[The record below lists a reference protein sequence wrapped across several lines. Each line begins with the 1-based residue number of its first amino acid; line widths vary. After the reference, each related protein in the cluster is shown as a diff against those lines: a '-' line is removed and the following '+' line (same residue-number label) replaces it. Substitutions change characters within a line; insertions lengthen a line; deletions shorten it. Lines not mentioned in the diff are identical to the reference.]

1 MKEIIESYFRTR
13 SLVNHQLASY
23 NDCIPTAD
31 SQNSRFEKIVRNI
44 RIGTDELIEDEEGGI
59 IKLDVLDHEI
69 SVRMK
74 NMTLGPPTIRE
85 ANGAEHPSLPLECRL
100 RKLTYMSPVYL
111 DFTIHRDDLPQPIVE
126 DKVQVGSVPIMVR
139 SRRCN
144 LNPAHIDAN
153 RRLEPS
159 TSEEDKEHYE
169 RLLEGKGEDPH
180 DPGGYFIINGTE
192 RALISMEDLAPN
204 RVTVE
209 MNKRY
214 ARKTEVAKI
223 FSQKDGVRK
232 PLTVEK
238 RKDGM
243 LMVKISSAGTTPIP
257 VVLLMRALGID
268 NDQEIFQAIAGPTET
283 FKFIVANL
291 NEVKDNEEYG
301 VESSAEAHEWLQKKF
316 AAGQQREYR
325 EQRIQNLL
333 DKELLPHLETPLSEK
348 DKARIGPDL
357 AAQAEERT
365 ERNRKKKAIFL
376 GRIVRQVLEMAIQN
390 KEPNDKDH
398 YANKR
403 VRLAGDLIEDLF
415 RVSLQQLA
423 RDLKYQLERHH
434 NRKRDL
440 KITSC
445 LRPDVLTSKVMHALA
460 TGNWVGGRSGVSQLL
475 DRTTFLSALSHMR
488 RVTSPLV
495 RSQPHFEARD
505 LHPTQWGRLCPNET
519 PEGQNCGLVKNA
531 AQMVDISE
539 AVNEIEVK
547 DLLEE
552 QDVEPNPKGWSEG
565 ARVHVNGDIFGLH
578 MNPHKLVEH
587 FKRGRRRGVIRS
599 EVSIRHDAPN
609 RDIFIN
615 TDKGRILRP
624 LLVLDGGSLVLS
636 KDDLDNLR
644 NREMSFADLT
654 NRGIVEWVDAEE
666 EEDLLV
672 APRPYDLPE
681 FSPKHGRPLNPATV
695 EWINMGEEGIKKAKL
710 SAEIIMPNGTKLQE
724 KFSIPLN
731 YYQDDIDKLRRKEKK
746 TGDVLIY
753 THVEID
759 PQLILG
765 VCAALV
771 PYPEHNST
779 PRVTGGTA
787 MVKQSLGLP
796 SANGRLRPDTR
807 QHILHYTQ
815 NSMTGTRAMDA
826 TNFLRRPAGQNF
838 VVAILSHHGYNMQDA
853 VIMNRGSVERAL
865 GRSTFIR
872 TYNAERKRF
881 PGGQV
886 DEIEI
891 PGTGLDEVKG
901 LKSPEAYAHLEN
913 DGLPTP
919 ETEIS
924 SKSEDRDRVP
934 QVLVGKTSPPRFLEE
949 THGAFLQAQER
960 RESSMNV
967 RHGEGGFVDNVFVT
981 ESLDSGRLVR
991 ITLRTNRIPEL
1002 GDKFSSR
1009 HGQKGV
1015 IGRLV
1020 DPEDM
1025 PFTVDGVIPDLL
1037 INPHAIPSRMTVAHI
1052 LEMIGGK
1059 VGAMEGRLIDGTAF
1073 SGEKEDSLREGLLRH
1088 GFAHTGRESMVNGE
1102 TGEEFD
1108 SQIFVGVIYYQ
1119 KLHHMVSGKIHA
1131 RSRGRVQILTRQPTE
1146 GRARQGGLR
1155 FGEMERDCLI
1165 AHGASMVIKDRLLD
1179 ESDGWEL
1186 FVCAE
1191 SGHIAFW
1198 DWRKRCYVSPIHGDK
1213 AEVFPVSTS
1222 YAFKLLL
1229 DEMKSL
1235 GVAMRLE
1242 LEDRR

>member
-1 MKEIIESYFRTR
+1 MMKEIIESYFRER

-23 NDCIPTAD
+23 NDCIPSAD
-31 SQNSRFEKIVRNI
+31 SQSSRFEEIVRNI
-44 RIGTDELIEDEEGGI
+44 RIGTEEVLDDDEGGL
-59 IKLDVLDHEI
+59 IKLDVLDHDI
-69 SVRMK
+69 QVRMK

-85 ANGAEHPSLPLECRL
+85 ANGSEHPSLPLECRL
-100 RKLTYMSPVYL
+100 RKLTYMSPIYL

-126 DKVQVGSVPIMVR
+126 EKVQIGSVPIMIR

-153 RRLEPS
+153 RNLSPNQ
-159 TSEEDKEHYE
+159 SEEDKELYH

-192 RALISMEDLAPN
+192 RVLISMEDLAPN

-243 LMVKISSAGTTPIP
+243 LMVKISSAGTTAIP
-257 VVLLMRALGID
+257 VVLLMRSLGID

-291 NEVKDNEEYG
+291 NEVKDNEEYN
-301 VESSAEAHEWLQKKF
+301 VENQEEAMQWLEKKF
-316 AAGQQREYR
+316 AAGQQKEYR

-333 DKELLPHLETPLSEK
+333 DKELLPHLGNSDE
-348 DKARIGPDL
+348 
-357 AAQAEERT
+357 
-365 ERNRKKKAIFL
+365 NRKKKAIFL
-376 GRIVRQVLEMAIQN
+376 GRIVRQVLEMAINN

-475 DRTTFLSALSHMR
+475 DRTSFLAALSHMR

-539 AVNEIEVK
+539 AVNEEEVK
-547 DLLEE
+547 ALLAEA
-552 QDVEPNPKGWSEG
+552 DVDPNPVGWAEG

-587 FKRGRRRGVIRS
+587 FKRRRRSGRIRS
-599 EVSIRHDAPN
+599 EVSIRHDAVN

-624 LLVLDGGSLVLS
+624 LLVLDGGSMVLS
-636 KDDLDNLR
+636 KVYLDGLKDRSISFKDLVN
-644 NREMSFADLT
+644 E
-654 NRGIVEWVDAEE
+654 GVVEWVDAEE

-672 APRPYDLPE
+672 APRPFDLPQM
-681 FSPKHGRPLNPATV
+681 SPKHGRPLNPAKV
-695 EWINMGEEGIKKAKL
+695 QWLNMGEEGISKAKL
-710 SAEIIMPNGTKLQE
+710 SAEVIMPNGEVINE

-731 YYQDDIDKLRRKEKK
+731 YFQEDLDKLRRKEKK
-746 TGDVLIY
+746 SGDVLIY

-765 VCAALV
+765 VCASLV

-815 NSMTGTRAMDA
+815 NSMTGTRAMEA
-826 TNFLRRPAGQNF
+826 TNFIRRPAGQNF

-853 VIMNRGSVERAL
+853 VIMNRGSIERAL
-865 GRSTFIR
+865 ARSTFIR

-901 LKSPEAYAHLEN
+901 LKSPEAYAHLES

-924 SKSEDRDRVP
+924 SKPDDRDRVP

-949 THGAFLQAQER
+949 SHGAFLQAQER

-1002 GDKFSSR
+1002 GDKFASR

-1073 SGEKEDSLREGLLRH
+1073 SGEKEDSLREGLLRN

-1102 TGEEFD
+1102 TGEQFPA
-1108 SQIFVGVIYYQ
+1108 QVFVGVIYYQ

-1191 SGHIAFW
+1191 SGHIAYW
-1198 DWRKRCYVSPIHGDK
+1198 DWRKRCYVSPVHGDK

-1242 LEDRR
+1242 LEDRK

>member
-1 MKEIIESYFRTR
+1 MKEIIESYFRER

-23 NDCIPTAD
+23 NDCIPSVD
-31 SQNSRFEKIVRNI
+31 SQSSRFEEIVRTI
-44 RIGTDELIEDEEGGI
+44 RIGTEETVDDDEGGL
-59 IKLDVLDHEI
+59 IKLDVLDHDI
-69 SVRMK
+69 QVRMK

-85 ANGAEHPSLPLECRL
+85 ANGSEHPSSPLECRL
-100 RKLTYMSPVYL
+100 RKLTYMSPIYL

-126 DKVQVGSVPIMVR
+126 EKVQIGSVPIMVR

-153 RRLEPS
+153 RNLSPNQ
-159 TSEEDKEHYE
+159 SEEDKEHYH
-169 RLLEGKGEDPH
+169 RLLEGKGEDPY

-192 RALISMEDLAPN
+192 RVLISMEDLAPN

-243 LMVKISSAGTTPIP
+243 LMVKISSAGTTAIP
-257 VVLLMRALGID
+257 VVLLMRSLGID

-291 NEVKDNEEYG
+291 NEVKDNEEYN
-301 VESSAEAHEWLQKKF
+301 VENQEEAMQWLEKKF
-316 AAGQQREYR
+316 AAGQQKEYR

-333 DKELLPHLETPLSEK
+333 DKELLPHLGNT
-348 DKARIGPDL
+348 
-357 AAQAEERT
+357 EE
-365 ERNRKKKAIFL
+365 NRKKKAIFL
-376 GRIVRQVLEMAIQN
+376 GRIVRQVLEMAINN

-475 DRTTFLSALSHMR
+475 DRTSFLAALSHMR

-539 AVNEIEVK
+539 AVSEEEVK
-547 DLLEE
+547 ALLAEA
-552 QDVEPNPKGWSEG
+552 DVDPNPVGWAEG

-587 FKRGRRRGVIRS
+587 FKRRRRSGRIRS
-599 EVSIRHDAPN
+599 EVSIRHDAVN

-624 LLVLDGGSLVLS
+624 LLVLDGGSMVLS
-636 KDDLDNLR
+636 KEYLDGLKDRTISFKDLVN
-644 NREMSFADLT
+644 E
-654 NRGIVEWVDAEE
+654 GVVEWVDAEE

-672 APRPYDLPE
+672 APRPFDLPQT
-681 FSPKHGRPLNPATV
+681 SPKHGRPINPAKV
-695 EWINMGEEGIKKAKL
+695 EWLNMGEEGISKAKL
-710 SAEIIMPNGTKLQE
+710 SAEVIMPNGEIVHE

-731 YYQDDIDKLRRKEKK
+731 YYQEDLDKLRRKEKK
-746 TGDVLIY
+746 TGDVLIF

-765 VCAALV
+765 VCASLV

-826 TNFLRRPAGQNF
+826 TNFIRRPAGQNF

-891 PGTGLDEVKG
+891 PGSGLDEVKG

-924 SKSEDRDRVP
+924 SKPEDRDRVP

-949 THGAFLQAQER
+949 SHGAFLQAQER

-1002 GDKFSSR
+1002 GDKFASR

-1102 TGEEFD
+1102 TGEEFPA
-1108 SQIFVGVIYYQ
+1108 QIFVGVIYYQ

-1191 SGHIAFW
+1191 SGHIAYW
-1198 DWRKRCYVSPIHGDK
+1198 DWRKRCYVSPVHGDK

-1242 LEDRR
+1242 LEDRK

>member
-1 MKEIIESYFRTR
+1 MKEIIESYFRDR

-23 NDCIPTAD
+23 NDCIPSAD
-31 SQNSRFEKIVRNI
+31 SQSSRFEDIVRNI
-44 RIGTDELIEDEEGGI
+44 RIGTDEILDDGEGGI

-69 SVRMK
+69 HVRMK
-74 NMTLGPPTIRE
+74 NMTIGNPKIKE
-85 ANGAEHPSLPLECRL
+85 ANGSRHDSTPLECRL
-100 RKLTYMSPVYL
+100 RKLTYMSPVFL
-111 DFTIHRDDLPQPIVE
+111 DFTIHRDDLPQPIIE
-126 DKVQVGSVPIMVR
+126 EKVQVGNIPIMVK

-144 LNPAHIDAN
+144 LNPAHVDPN
-153 RRLEPS
+153 RKLNPNQVK
-159 TSEEDKEHYE
+159 EDEQHYR
-169 RLLEGKGEDPH
+169 RLLEGKGEDPF

-192 RALISMEDLAPN
+192 RVLISMEDLAPN

-243 LMVKISSAGTTPIP
+243 LMVKISSAGTTAIP

-268 NDQEIFQAIAGPTET
+268 NDQEIFQAIAGPTAT
-283 FKFIVANL
+283 FKFIVANI

-301 VESSAEAHEWLQKKF
+301 VENQEEAMQWLEKKF
-316 AAGQQREYR
+316 AAGQQKEYR

-333 DKELLPHLETPLSEK
+333 DKELLPHLGSDSEE
-348 DKARIGPDL
+348 D
-357 AAQAEERT
+357 
-365 ERNRKKKAIFL
+365 RKKKAVFL
-376 GRIVRQVLEMAIQN
+376 GRIVRQVLEMAIN
-390 KEPNDKDH
+390 DKEPNDKDH

-445 LRPDVLTSKVMHALA
+445 LRPDVLTSKIMHALA

-475 DRTTFLSALSHMR
+475 DRTTYLSALSHMR

-531 AQMVDISE
+531 AQMIDISE
-539 AVNEIEVK
+539 AVPEGDVK
-547 DLLEE
+547 GLLAEAGV
-552 QDVEPNPKGWSEG
+552 DPRPSGWSEG

-578 MNPHKLVEH
+578 MNPHKLVDH
-587 FKRGRRRGVIRS
+587 IKRSRRRGRIRP
-599 EVSIRHDAPN
+599 EVSIRHDSVN

-624 LLVLDGGSLVLS
+624 LLVLDNGNLVLS
-636 KDDLDNLR
+636 KEYLDGLRSQEIRFQDLVN
-644 NREMSFADLT
+644 E
-654 NRGIVEWVDAEE
+654 GVVEWVDAEE
-666 EEDLLV
+666 EEDLLI
-672 APRPYDLPE
+672 APRPYDLPA
-681 FSPKHGRPLNPATV
+681 FSPKHNRPLSPSNV
-695 EWINMGEEGIKKAKL
+695 EWINMGDEGITHAKL
-710 SAEIIMPNGTKLQE
+710 TAKITMPNGDKTE
-724 KFSIPLN
+724 ETFEVPLN
-731 YYQDDIDKLRRKEKK
+731 YYQEDTDKLARRAKK
-746 TGDVLIY
+746 KGDVLIY

-796 SANGRLRPDTR
+796 AANGRLRPDTR
-807 QHILHYTQ
+807 QHVLHYSQ
-815 NSMTGTRAMDA
+815 NSMTGTRAMEA

-853 VIMNRGSVERAL
+853 VIMNKGSVDRAL

-886 DEIEI
+886 DEIEV

-901 LKSPEAYAHLEN
+901 LKAPEAYAHLEG

-924 SKSEDRDRVP
+924 SKPEDRDRVP

-949 THGAFLQAQER
+949 SHGAFLQAQER

-981 ESLDSGRLVR
+981 ESLDSNRLVR

-1002 GDKFSSR
+1002 GDKFASR

-1025 PFTVDGVIPDLL
+1025 PFTVDGVVPDLL

-1059 VGAMEGRLIDGTAF
+1059 VGSMEGRLIDGTAF
-1073 SGEKEDSLREGLLRH
+1073 NGEKEDSLREGLLQH
-1088 GFAHTGRESMVNGE
+1088 GFAHTGRETMINGE
-1102 TGEEFD
+1102 TGEEFPA
-1108 SQIFVGVIYYQ
+1108 QTFVGVIYYQ

-1186 FVCAE
+1186 YVCAE
-1191 SGHIAFW
+1191 SGHIAYW

-1242 LEDRR
+1242 LEDKR

>member
-1 MKEIIESYFRTR
+1 MMKEIIESYFRER

-23 NDCIPTAD
+23 NDCIPSAD
-31 SQNSRFEKIVRNI
+31 SQSSRFEEIVRNI
-44 RIGTDELIEDEEGGI
+44 RIGTEEVLDDDEGGL
-59 IKLDVLDHEI
+59 IKLDVLDHDI
-69 SVRMK
+69 QVRMK

-85 ANGAEHPSLPLECRL
+85 ANGSEHPSLPLECRL
-100 RKLTYMSPVYL
+100 RKLTYMSPIYL

-126 DKVQVGSVPIMVR
+126 EKVQIGSVPIMIR

-153 RRLEPS
+153 RNLSPNQ
-159 TSEEDKEHYE
+159 SEEDKELYH

-192 RALISMEDLAPN
+192 RVLISMEDLAPN

-243 LMVKISSAGTTPIP
+243 LMVKISSAGTTAIP
-257 VVLLMRALGID
+257 VVLLMRSLGID

-291 NEVKDNEEYG
+291 NEVKDNEEYN
-301 VESSAEAHEWLQKKF
+301 VENQEEAMQWLEKKF
-316 AAGQQREYR
+316 AAGQQKEYR

-333 DKELLPHLETPLSEK
+333 DKELLPHLGNSDE
-348 DKARIGPDL
+348 
-357 AAQAEERT
+357 
-365 ERNRKKKAIFL
+365 NRKKKAIFL
-376 GRIVRQVLEMAIQN
+376 GRIVRQVLEMAINN

-475 DRTTFLSALSHMR
+475 DRTSFLAALSHMR

-539 AVNEIEVK
+539 AVNEEEVK
-547 DLLEE
+547 ALLAEA
-552 QDVEPNPKGWSEG
+552 DVDPNPVGWAEG

-587 FKRGRRRGVIRS
+587 FKRRRRSGRIRS
-599 EVSIRHDAPN
+599 EVSIRHDAVN

-624 LLVLDGGSLVLS
+624 LLVLDGGSMVLS
-636 KDDLDNLR
+636 KAYLDGLKDRSISFKDLVN
-644 NREMSFADLT
+644 E
-654 NRGIVEWVDAEE
+654 GVVEWVDAEE

-672 APRPYDLPE
+672 APRPFDLPQM
-681 FSPKHGRPLNPATV
+681 SPKHGRPLNPAKV
-695 EWINMGEEGIKKAKL
+695 QWLNMGEEGISKAKL
-710 SAEIIMPNGTKLQE
+710 SAEVIMPNGEVINE

-731 YYQDDIDKLRRKEKK
+731 YFQEDLDKLRRKEKK
-746 TGDVLIY
+746 SGDVLIY

-765 VCAALV
+765 VCASLV

-815 NSMTGTRAMDA
+815 NSMTGTRAMEA
-826 TNFLRRPAGQNF
+826 TNFIRRPAGQNF

-853 VIMNRGSVERAL
+853 VIMNRGSIERAL
-865 GRSTFIR
+865 ARSTFIR

-901 LKSPEAYAHLEN
+901 LKSPEAYAHLES

-924 SKSEDRDRVP
+924 SKPDDRDRVP

-949 THGAFLQAQER
+949 SHGAFLQAQER

-1002 GDKFSSR
+1002 GDKFASR

-1073 SGEKEDSLREGLLRH
+1073 SGEKEDSLREGLLRN

-1102 TGEEFD
+1102 TGEQFPA
-1108 SQIFVGVIYYQ
+1108 QVFVGVIYYQ

-1191 SGHIAFW
+1191 SGHIAYW
-1198 DWRKRCYVSPIHGDK
+1198 DWRKRCYVSPVHGDK

-1242 LEDRR
+1242 LEDRK